1 MSRYVLSLFP
11 LLLLLVPAEAQT
23 TLYSV
28 NGFEQPGYNPGTFVP
43 QQNWQTTDLNQGSTP
58 AGVIQNAVFFE
69 GNQAMQVIGPNL
81 ANDIGFSYQTFWYHD
96 STSLPGLLP
105 YNPVANGTPI
115 IRISWRQYLDGVFN
129 QVGQMPFAGVFVE
142 GLTAGNTQG
151 QITSVLLRNDGRI
164 SVVTTGGA
172 TPTTP
177 VDPVNDPLRFN
188 RWLHFEL
195 NLDFNTQRFSL
206 WQDGVM
212 RFNSIAFRNTFGSQN
227 RLAEFGFQASA
238 IDLISPPPTN
248 NVYYDNFTVTA
259 LPVPEPTTWVL
270 LSVAAAGGLGW
281 QWQSRG
287 LRSLVRRRRSA

>member
-1 MSRYVLSLFP
+1 
-11 LLLLLVPAEAQT
+11 
-23 TLYSV
+23 
-28 NGFEQPGYNPGTFVP
+28 
-43 QQNWQTTDLNQGSTP
+43 
-58 AGVIQNAVFFE
+58 VIQNSVFFN
-69 GNQAMQVIGPNL
+69 GSQAMQVIGPNL
-81 ANDIGFSYQTFWYHD
+81 ANDVSFSYQTFWYHD

-105 YNPVANGTPI
+105 YNPVASGTPI

-142 GLTAGNTQG
+142 GLTPGNIQG

-212 RFNSIAFRNTFGSQN
+212 RFNSIAFRNTFGAQN

-248 NVYYDNFTVTA
+248 NVYYDDFTVTA
-259 LPVPEPTTWVL
+259 LPVPEPTTWAL
-270 LSVAAAGGLGW
+270 LSVGAAGALGW
-281 QWQSRG
+281 RWQSVSR
-287 LRSLVRRRRSA
+287 RSLVRRRRRQFT